1 VAVPAMTLCQIIPMT
16 KPCVIVA
23 THRRKLTCP
32 VQQELRALEQ
42 PVECFDGGFTL
53 NGLDN
58 DRRTFGLDCAALD
71 LQTNHR
77 GREGAFETVEPGDEF
92 DRRQIFRHVT
102 GEQIVDG
109 LDVCC
114 VLSVSS
120 YPRKRNDETTNRG
133 SAHPSLLRPWSPW
146 APKQPWKT

>member
-1 VAVPAMTLCQIIPMT
+1 MTLCQIIPMT
-16 KPCVIVA
+16 KPCVTIA

-58 DRRTFGLDCAALD
+58 GCRTFGLDCAALD

-77 GREGAFETVEPGDEF
+77 SREGTFKTVEPGDEF

-109 LDVCC
+109 LDVC
-114 VLSVSS
+114 
-120 YPRKRNDETTNRG
+120 
-133 SAHPSLLRPWSPW
+133 
-146 APKQPWKT
+146 